1 VKLTFYVLMWA
12 HPGMENAL
20 VTYEDTVLGLIA
32 EHGREILQRAQW
44 DIEGTEYIVRP
55 TLNL

>member
-1 VKLTFYVLMWA
+1 
-12 HPGMENAL
+12 MENAL